1 MITAASSGIGVIC
14 VMLCGLYFLMV
25 FPVRIGTTILGYM
38 ILFGLLIVYSV
49 NFLFVLPPTVSI
61 CWLRRIGM
69 SLGYCTMLAGMLVK
83 AMNTWR
89 RMSYKSK
96 QRSDEPV
103 QLTSPSGLLFI
114 ASGLVAVHLF
124 VTIVWL
130 YLFPPKPTLYDGTWK
145 CYPAQSFMID
155 TESVVSLLY
164 IILLIFL
171 IFFFCILTWKSY
183 DNHRE
188 PRFIFYS
195 CSCISVIWTTW
206 IILSYKNFLSNKN
219 RSPLTTTS
227 ASNASGIESRDLT
240 IICANLT
247 SASLVMILL
256 YLRKLYWYSKIRRK
270 DRLIRSRL
278 QTANFPANFYGALHS
293 RNYAHNWQAD
303 GNSTYTGPSTA
314 ASSVR
319 GSISSVAALTLR
331 NGNAGCV
338 VAPDGQASQQS
349 VAGASSSKGGGD
361 GKRKGSRKKP
371 FQDDD
376 EEAMDDGTMSCASA
390 ASSVQVQGED
400 LYPMEVYDC
409 GSQFQPSSLFSTA
422 NGKVY
427 NADN

>member
-14 VMLCGLYFLMV
+14 VLLCGLYFMMV
-25 FPVRIGTTILGYM
+25 FPVRVGTTVLGYM
-38 ILFGLLIVYSV
+38 ILLGLLVVYSV

-69 SLGYCTMLAGMLVK
+69 SLGYCTILSGMLVK

-89 RMSYKSK
+89 RMSYKIK
-96 QRSDEPV
+96 QRNDEPV
-103 QLTSPSGLLFI
+103 QITSPTGLLFI

-130 YLFPPKPTLYDGTWK
+130 YLFPPKPSLYEGTWK

-171 IFFFCILTWKSY
+171 IIFFCILTWKSY

-195 CSCISVIWTTW
+195 CASIAVIWTTW
-206 IILSYKNFLSNKN
+206 IIVSYKNFLSSKN
-219 RSPLTTTS
+219 RSSLSSSSSTTTTS
-227 ASNASGIESRDLT
+227 SSAGIESRDLT

-256 YLRKLYWYSKIRRK
+256 YLRKLYWYSRIRRK

-278 QTANFPANFYGALHS
+278 QTANFPANFYGALHT
-293 RNYAHNWQAD
+293 RNYAHNWQTDA
-303 GNSTYTGPSTA
+303 GSSYTGPSTA
-314 ASSVR
+314 TSSVR

-331 NGNAGCV
+331 NGNGCII
-338 VAPDGQASQQS
+338 APDGHGNPVA
-349 VAGASSSKGGGD
+349 VAGGASNA
-361 GKRKGSRKKP
+361 KRKNSTKKP

-376 EEAMDDGTMSCASA
+376 EQMDDGTMSCASA

-427 NADN
+427 SGEN